1 MDDAFGSFASLG
13 ADVASKP
20 RRCEMRVQEAM
31 CQPVSTCSEEMS
43 LAAAARIMGV
53 VTDRDVCLAI
63 GRTRRSPD
71 ETPVREVMS
80 KNVVTCAADDDIH
93 TALSVMSARQVRRLP
108 VLDERGTLKGVLSM
122 DDVVLRAEEADPS
135 RQPPEVS
142 CRSVVA
148 AMRNIYGSRRLQP
161 VAR

>member
-1 MDDAFGSFASLG
+1 M
-13 ADVASKP
+13 K
-20 RRCEMRVQEAM
+20 VQEAM

-43 LAAAARIMGV
+43 LAAAARIMGENDCGILPVVRKGRILGV